1 VQDFYRLE
9 EGVPPAMACEVANKA
24 YYKFVADMNYEAR
37 ILTIITYHASI
48 NVKVKK
54 EQARNMTMT
63 RNSSFRYIYNT
74 NNIYFF

>member
-1 VQDFYRLE
+1 MQDFYRLE

-24 YYKFVADMNYEAR
+24 CYKLVADMNYEAR
-37 ILTIITYHASI
+37 IQAIITYHASI

-63 RNSSFRYIYNT
+63 REQFLLVYIQH
-74 NNIYFF
+74 